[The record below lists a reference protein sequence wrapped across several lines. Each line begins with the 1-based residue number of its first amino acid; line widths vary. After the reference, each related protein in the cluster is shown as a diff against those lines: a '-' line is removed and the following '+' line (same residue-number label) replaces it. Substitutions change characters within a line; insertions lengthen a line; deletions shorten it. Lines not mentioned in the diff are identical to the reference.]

1 MVEVKERTE
10 ILAAGFGGQGVVRLG
25 QIVGLAAVHQGYR
38 VSMLKSHGTE
48 TRGGYV
54 RSQVV
59 LSRDFID
66 SQVVEDP
73 DYFCAFS
80 AAAYDAY
87 SPLVKQGVI
96 LYDPQ
101 FVRPSEELG
110 SRHVAV
116 HATEIATRELGS
128 PLYANMVMLGAL
140 TAMSSPLFDRG
151 TVLQAMNE
159 LLIKYQ
165 ENNHKAF
172 DLGYSIL
179 EVVPLRA

>member
-10 ILAAGFGGQGVVRLG
+10 ILVAGFGGQGVVRLG

-59 LSRDFID
+59 ISRGFID

-80 AAAYDAY
+80 AAAYNAY
-87 SPLVKQGVI
+87 NPLVKQGVI

-101 FVRPSEELG
+101 FVRPSEDL
-110 SRHVAV
+110 SARHVAV
-116 HATEIATRELGS
+116 HATEVATREFGN
-128 PLYANMVMLGAL
+128 PLYANMVVLGAL
-140 TAMSSPLFDRG
+140 TAVSAPLFDRG
-151 TVLQAMNE
+151 KVLQAMNE
-159 LLIKYQ
+159 LLTKYQ
-165 ENNHKAF
+165 EANRKAF
-172 DLGYSIL
+172 DVGCSLL
-179 EVVPLRA
+179 EAVSPT